1 MKKILI
7 LFLVFVL
14 SLSILTSCNE
24 EAPNGGG
31 EVMMIARIEAIGD
44 KIEVMVT
51 ESEYSFGTHL
61 VITSETTQYIG
72 KQGNKIS
79 RSDLSVGQT
88 VEIIYSG
95 QIMLSYPPQIVAKRI
110 TVK

>member
-14 SLSILTSCNE
+14 FLSILTSCSE

-72 KQGNKIS
+72 KQGKKIS